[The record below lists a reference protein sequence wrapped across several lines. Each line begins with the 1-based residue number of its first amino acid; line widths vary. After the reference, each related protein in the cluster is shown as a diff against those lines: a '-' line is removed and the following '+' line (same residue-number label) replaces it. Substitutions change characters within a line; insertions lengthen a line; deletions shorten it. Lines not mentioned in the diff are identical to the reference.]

1 VEALSVSAPIDLAAA
16 RRRRLA
22 RDERERLP
30 LVVQQVDDTVNII
43 VGSADDGAEL
53 WIDPDLADEVAD
65 ELRRVAAAA
74 RARANEVRRG

>member
-1 VEALSVSAPIDLAAA
+1 MSAPVDLAAV
-16 RRRRLA
+16 RRFRATRA
-22 RDERERLP
+22 ERERLP

-43 VGSADDGAEL
+43 VGNADDGAEL

-65 ELRRVAAAA
+65 ELHRVAAAA